1 MLDLLAKGGPFF
13 LADLRGAEVGI
24 TPAEADAI
32 LQDGLVEAISF
43 YPRTQTL
50 C

>member
-13 LADLRGAEVGI
+13 LTDSRGAEGGI

-32 LQDGLVEAISF
+32 LH
-43 YPRTQTL
+43 
-50 C
+50 

>member
-32 LQDGLVEAISF
+32 LQAIKEPAVIGHVS
-43 YPRTQTL
+43 
-50 C
+50 